1 ADVIDIFHVVVD
13 TLDHMMTG
21 RAECDKILPLFFR
34 AVERAAGGKCCC
46 DLIGSQRVHAAATL
60 PLADLFQFKPQSF
73 CGDPGIMIKILCL
86 VLQSTAWI
94 IAVFHSI
101 TSLSVRRNRSAL
113 LLYCTLAGYAR
124 DFKLD
129 I

>member
-1 ADVIDIFHVVVD
+1 
-13 TLDHMMTG
+13 
-21 RAECDKILPLFFR
+21 
-34 AVERAAGGKCCC
+34 
-46 DLIGSQRVHAAATL
+46 
-60 PLADLFQFKPQSF
+60 
-73 CGDPGIMIKILCL
+73 MIKILCL

-113 LLYCTLAGYAR
+113 LLYCTLAGYAK

-129 I
+129 IQLSDNVFQFVCAGLKFCDLVVCQMQRYLALNSVRSYEAENAQTYILESVLAVHHR